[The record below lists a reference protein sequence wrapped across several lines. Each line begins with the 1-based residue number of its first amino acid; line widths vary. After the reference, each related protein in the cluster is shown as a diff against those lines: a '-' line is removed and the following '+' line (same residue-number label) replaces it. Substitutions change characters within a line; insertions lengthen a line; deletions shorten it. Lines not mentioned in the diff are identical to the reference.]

1 MRNTAIIEA
10 ARYSSHL
17 LPLKSDIYR
26 NGSHSYSNLKILL
39 MNREIHIP
47 KVDALKTGILSE
59 IQAFWYVTQH
69 NLTYTLNI
77 FRYDLNSLESLP
89 SFESNITFVK
99 IFKPIKGIFNPKIQF
114 CMAVVTE
121 SDIIM
126 YGIENDTLSIINTDF
141 SAKLYSKASC
151 VEIRDG
157 NIFLGCYDGNV
168 YHAIYKSIDFLNY
181 KYLNL
186 YSPGNTF
193 IKSISS
199 IFSKKKNKI
208 SHISVGKK
216 YLVSLSK
223 SIVVYNIE
231 CGIYKVYEIPV
242 DTCYSHVQIV
252 EENPLLFY
260 CVQSTGTRDFFSTEK
275 LFSKDAPLIE
285 NSELSKKI
293 YSNDTKLLSIRSDS
307 EKSSF
312 VFVSFNEDQLRNFS
326 RSKPVESFEVLTL
339 YKEVIDAD
347 LSDSNLYVITP
358 GSIIHYSVLDAKKF
372 LMNCRTQETY
382 LMYKNY
388 GDVEFMIK
396 YFQLLTE
403 NEDVSKLDGLCK
415 NDSIKSHALFVWI
428 YSLIRSVWSVD
439 LYTLKT
445 THMSEDVSLSES
457 ELDDVIKKLKVLK
470 QRLDFGYEAAKSF
483 IDEFIET
490 NFFTTLLVDY
500 NITFRESFESIL
512 TRDSDFKIQALKD
525 LLNTFT
531 LNQSIEPLLK
541 TMQNNCPGYLPLE
554 HINMQRGLQLVK
566 KDDRDSLMRSLN
578 YFSQAK
584 FDAGIIHKFNEHRFY
599 YGSVFLIREKFDFDY
614 ETAISLF
621 NESVKCKRAFNHGL
635 EDSREAF
642 LYPFFESLL
651 NLESFSPCVC
661 CDSTPSIPD
670 LLSISNPLFKVFLKD
685 QFHRNEKTYDLY
697 WKYLLIKNERLEAIQ
712 VLLNL
717 TQRIDIPIQKKIDF
731 LQTALSISSGT
742 HLNTEV
748 KLRLRLYEIQKEL
761 ISRDPSLKTS
771 VLLDSDTLY
780 NDYCQDYVDLKIK
793 VLDAINYKDKAEMRN
808 LYELLFKDMP
818 LRDCLLFLKEINNKK
833 LEIVFDILVKKIKPS
848 VIDFCTGLA
857 MAGFEYDEILSS
869 VKDSLE
875 SSIGPDI
882 KVELLKS
889 LKTFSKHGEY
899 HECERMCEKTF
910 GIRVYK

>member
-26 NGSHSYSNLKILL
+26 NGSSSYSNFKILL

-47 KVDALKTGILSE
+47 KIDALKTGILPE
-59 IQAFWYVTQH
+59 IQAFWYSTQN

-99 IFKPIKGIFNPKIQF
+99 IFKPVKGIFNPKIQF

-151 VEIRDG
+151 IEIKDG
-157 NIFLGCYDGNV
+157 NIFLGCHDGNV
-168 YHAIYKSIDFLNY
+168 YHAVYKSIDFLNY

-186 YSPGNTF
+186 YSPENTF
-193 IKSISS
+193 IKNISS
-199 IFSKKKNKI
+199 IFSKKKDKI

-223 SIVVYNIE
+223 NLKIYNIE
-231 CGIYKVYEIPV
+231 CGIYKMYEIPV
-242 DTCYSHVQIV
+242 ELCYSHVQIV

-260 CVQSTGTRDFFSTEK
+260 CVQSTGIRDFFTTEK
-275 LFSKDAPLIE
+275 LFSKDSPLIE
-285 NSELSKKI
+285 SSELVKKI
-293 YSNDTKLLSIRSDS
+293 HSNDTKFLSIRSDA
-307 EKSSF
+307 ERSSF

-326 RSKPVESFEVLTL
+326 RSKPVENFEVLTV

-347 LSDSNLYVITP
+347 LLDSNLFIHTP
-358 GSIIHYSVLDAKKF
+358 GSILHYTIMDAKKF

-415 NDSIKSHALFVWI
+415 NDSIKNHALFVWI
-428 YSLIRSVWSVD
+428 YSMIKSVWYLD

-445 THMSEDVSLSES
+445 THLSEDATLSES
-457 ELDDVIKKLKVLK
+457 ELDDVVKKLKILK
-470 QRLDFGYEAAKSF
+470 QRLGFGYEIAKNF

-500 NITFRESFESIL
+500 NISFRESFESIL
-512 TRDSDFKIQALKD
+512 TRDSDFKTQALKN

-541 TMQNNCPGYLPLE
+541 TMQNNCPSYLPLE
-554 HINMQRGLQLVK
+554 HINMQRGLQLIK
-566 KDDRDSLMRSLN
+566 KDDRDSLMRSLT

-584 FDAGIIHKFNEHRFY
+584 FDAGIIHKFNDNKFY

-614 ETAISLF
+614 ENAVALF
-621 NESVKCKRAFNHGL
+621 NESVKCKKAFNYGL

-642 LYPFFESLL
+642 LYPFFESIL
-651 NLESFSPCVC
+651 NLEAFSPCAC
-661 CDSTPSIPD
+661 CDSTPSTPD
-670 LLSISNPLFKVFLKD
+670 LLSINNPLFKIFLKD
-685 QFHRNEKTYDLY
+685 QIYRNEKTYDLY
-697 WKYLLIKNERLEAIQ
+697 WKYLLVKNERIEAIQ
-712 VLLNL
+712 TLLNL
-717 TQRIDIPIQKKIDF
+717 TQRIDIPMQKKEDF

-742 HLNTEV
+742 HLNSEV

-761 ISRDPSLKTS
+761 MNRNPSLKTS
-771 VLLDSDTLY
+771 ILLDYDTLY
-780 NDYCQDYVDLKIK
+780 NDYCQDHTDLKIK
-793 VLDAINYKDKAEMRN
+793 VLDAVNYKDRNEMRN
-808 LYELLFKDMP
+808 LYEILFKDMS
-818 LRDCLLFLKEINNKK
+818 LRDCLLFLKETHNKK
-833 LEIVFDILVKKIKPS
+833 LDLVFDILIQKIKPS
-848 VIDFCTGLA
+848 VIDFCTGLVT
-857 MAGFEYDEILSS
+857 AGFEYDEILSS
-869 VKDSLE
+869 VKDSLG
-875 SSIGPDI
+875 SGISPDI

-889 LKTFSKHGEY
+889 LKMFSKHGEY
-899 HECERMCEKTF
+899 YECERMCEKTF
-910 GIRVYK
+910 GIKVYK